1 VEDKYSDLDFG
12 DFETARLDL
21 YDTDFRLGSGNIVD
35 VSSKYSDLRFGILQS
50 LKVGS
55 SYDDEIAITELQ
67 SLDLNS
73 KYSDLKVG
81 RVQKGLKIISY
92 DDEIDIDRLEGELES
107 IYFEG
112 KYTNLDLNLASSLSY
127 RIEATLTY
135 GNLKFDESEYDISLY
150 KEKDDKIELKAKTKG
165 ASAQSPMVELAAYDC
180 NIRL

>member
-1 VEDKYSDLDFG
+1 MFHTATRLVGNAEDAEDVTQEAFIRVFQGLEQFKAESTLG
-12 DFETARLDL
+12 AWIKRIVVNTA
-21 YDTDFRLGSGNIVD
+21 
-35 VSSKYSDLRFGILQS
+35 
-50 LKVGS
+50 
-55 SYDDEIAITELQ
+55 
-67 SLDLNS
+67 LNS

-81 RVQKGLKIISY
+81 RVQKGLKIIYY

-127 RIEATLTY
+127 RIKATITY

-150 KEKDDKIELKAKTKG
+150 KEKSDKIELKAKTKG
-165 ASAQSPMVELAAYDC
+165 ASAQSPLVELAAFDC